1 MLALVLRA
9 DTVFLLEI
17 TKYCECLDVLS
28 LRKACRDSLATLSTC
43 NLLWLQLL
51 RSRFPSLVKKAV
63 SDGQATD
70 GPSCSDFVAFELLR
84 QMLQIESKW
93 MQQHRILGSFFE
105 KSSCVSSRSRLMAMI
120 VSGPSG
126 YCKLV
131 PLSVPGVFVST
142 LIPQRE
148 HFLSLPFENEQTVT
162 LSCPSLHSFCSDD
175 SCYNVSVLPPSSHDP
190 VSTVCHLRVHT
201 LCPDTSTLAAV
212 VYLYLHQRVSSPF
225 VGISSRCLLVN
236 PGAGNLEILL
246 DIIGPH
252 GHAVAIFVD
261 GDSYARGLA
270 VARSYPNL
278 SVLPNLSDIRTV
290 QRCRKRLR
298 YAPCAFVVLDGL
310 TQTTLD
316 ACMSVLRLALLRDL
330 LVSHSSFTFLLHN
343 ELLPT
348 FQDSLDRLPAGT
360 AAGLKVCENT
370 PLKPFFNSHS
380 MLRAR
385 LSPVA

>member
-43 NLLWLQLL
+43 NLLWRQLL
-51 RSRFPSLVKKAV
+51 RSRFPSLVRRAV
-63 SDGQATD
+63 PDGQAD
-70 GPSCSDFVAFELLR
+70 EGQSCSDFVAFELLR
-84 QMLQIESKW
+84 QMLLIESKW
-93 MQQHRILGSFFE
+93 IQQSRILRSFFE
-105 KSSCVSSRSRLMAMI
+105 KPSCVSSRSRMATI

-148 HFLSLPFENEQTVT
+148 LFLTLPFENEQTVT
-162 LSCPSLHSFCSDD
+162 LSCPSLHSLCSER
-175 SCYNVSVLPPSSHDP
+175 SCYDVSVLTPSSHDP
-190 VSTVCHLRVHT
+190 VSSVSHLRLRT
-201 LCPDTSTLAAV
+201 LCPDISTLAAL

-236 PGAGNLEILL
+236 PAAGNLEILL

-252 GHAVAIFVD
+252 GQAVAIFVD
-261 GDSYARGLA
+261 DDSYARGLA
-270 VARSYPNL
+270 VAQSYPNL
-278 SVLPNLSDIRTV
+278 SVLPNLSDMRTV
-290 QRCRKRLR
+290 QRCRKLFRHAR
-298 YAPCAFVVLDGL
+298 CGFVVLDGL
-310 TQTTLD
+310 TQTTLGTSL
-316 ACMSVLRLALLRDL
+316 SVLRLALQHELI
-330 LVSHSSFTFLLHN
+330 SSQGSFTFLLHN
-343 ELLPT
+343 ELLT
-348 FQDSLDRLPAGT
+348 SFQENLDRLAPA
-360 AAGLKVCENT
+360 AQALKICEKT

-385 LSPVA
+385 LCPLTA